1 MELKTLK
8 DLGIGFEISHY
19 NVVDKNELKAEA
31 VKWVKDII
39 ENGHLCRPKDANA
52 GAKECLKTFFNLTE
66 EDLA

>member
-31 VKWVKDII
+31 VKWVKSFDERIGNRA
-39 ENGHLCRPKDANA
+39 EFKT
-52 GAKECLKTFFNLTE
+52 GAYWFCLNFFNLTS
-66 EDLA
+66 EDLK